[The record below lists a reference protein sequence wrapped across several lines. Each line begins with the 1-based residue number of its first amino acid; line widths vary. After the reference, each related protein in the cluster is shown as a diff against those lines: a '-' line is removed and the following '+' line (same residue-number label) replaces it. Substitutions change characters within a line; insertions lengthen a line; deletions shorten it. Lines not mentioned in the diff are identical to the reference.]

1 MKKLCVY
8 VCLVAAMVTSAFA
21 GVTVSS
27 PVSGATVGSPVS
39 FVATATSAT
48 CSSGVASM
56 GIYVNDKLVYVVND
70 DSLNTK
76 VSLSAGVYKT
86 VVQEWDRCGG
96 SRFTTVPIAV
106 TNHSAVSVSSPQNNS
121 TVGSPVR
128 FTATSTSSCPKGVA
142 SMGIY
147 TAPSPNNRV
156 YTVNGSSLNT
166 TLSLSPGTY
175 NTVVQEWDYCG
186 GSTFT
191 PVTIKVG
198 GIAVSGKVLS
208 NLQASGGWR
217 GWGEL
222 APAYE
227 ICSNCSPKVTWAMS
241 QSGGATKFHLGGTV
255 PYSDVLFSLPV
266 IGQGST
272 QGLSDSN
279 ETLVPS
285 TKNFTYDTYFFS
297 STIEA
302 SQVLEFDVS
311 QYFQGL
317 SFIWGQQC
325 RIAGGHEWD
334 IWDNLNH
341 KWVHTGI
348 ACKPLN
354 NAWNHLVIQMQ
365 RTNDNHLLYK
375 SITFNG
381 VTHVLNK
388 YDSPDS
394 VPSGWHGITVKF
406 QMDGNYKQTPYDVY
420 LDKLHLTYW

>member
-1 MKKLCVY
+1 MKKPCVYACVY
-8 VCLVAAMVTSAFA
+8 VCLIAAMATSAFA

-48 CSSGVASM
+48 CSRGVASM
-56 GIYVNDKLVYVVND
+56 GIYVDDKLVYVVND

-76 VSLSAGVYKT
+76 VTIGAGVHKT
-86 VVQEWDRCGG
+86 VVQEWDLCGG
-96 SRFTTVPIAV
+96 SRFTDVAIAV
-106 TNHSAVSVSSPQNNS
+106 TSHSAVSVSSPQNNS

-147 TAPSPNNRV
+147 TAPNNRA
-156 YTVNGSSLNT
+156 YTVNGSSLST
-166 TLSLSPGTY
+166 TLALSPGTY

-198 GIAVSGKVLS
+198 GTMLS

-227 ICSNCSPKVTWAMS
+227 ICSDCSPKVNWAMS
-241 QSGGATKFHLGGTV
+241 QSGGATKFHLGGIL

-272 QGLSDSN
+272 QGLPDAK
-279 ETLVPS
+279 ETLVPA

-297 STIEA
+297 STIES
-302 SQVLEFDVS
+302 SQVLEFDIS

-341 KWVHTGI
+341 KWVRTGI
-348 ACKPLN
+348 ACKPAN

-365 RTNDNHLLYK
+365 RTGDNHLLYQ
-375 SITFNG
+375 SITLNG

-406 QMDGNYKQTPYDVY
+406 QMDGNYKQTAYDVY